1 MRTILN
7 SLLNDAKSLL
17 KFWNQFW
24 FAPVD
29 LSVVSLFRMCV
40 CTVLFFCYIERQWN
54 IETYYFDSGYL
65 PVSEIEV
72 SVDKTYN
79 PGFQPY
85 LSSDTANFYAHLLF
99 LGLLLAMAAGFG
111 GRKTAWLLFILH
123 MLFVNRNRMV
133 NYGVDIYATFWFL
146 YLCLIDSTKYFR
158 LDSWWKKTKP
168 VKPFPV
174 LESDW
179 VSTVGFRLIQIQ
191 LLVAYAYTGMEKLKG
206 QTWWNGTAVWT
217 TLMNPQITPWDFSW
231 MKDFPLVI
239 ATLTYVTLIYEV
251 YAPVGFVW
259 PKTRKYFVMYGMM
272 FHFMIGAMMS
282 LIFFAFLMMAGL
294 TVFIDPVVVRSWLA
308 KFQRAS

>member
-1 MRTILN
+1 LN
-7 SLLNDAKSLL
+7 SLLNDAKSVL

-133 NYGVDIYATFWFL
+133 NYGV
-146 YLCLIDSTKYFR
+146 
-158 LDSWWKKTKP
+158 
-168 VKPFPV
+168 
-174 LESDW
+174 
-179 VSTVGFRLIQIQ
+179 
-191 LLVAYAYTGMEKLKG
+191 
-206 QTWWNGTAVWT
+206 
-217 TLMNPQITPWDFSW
+217 
-231 MKDFPLVI
+231 
-239 ATLTYVTLIYEV
+239 
-251 YAPVGFVW
+251 
-259 PKTRKYFVMYGMM
+259 
-272 FHFMIGAMMS
+272 
-282 LIFFAFLMMAGL
+282 
-294 TVFIDPVVVRSWLA
+294 
-308 KFQRAS
+308 